1 MCFAG
6 LSAATA
12 TQAHTRHGFLSRWQ
26 PRIILPKLKVDSKLI
41 SDLLKRGKPANLHQL
56 ADKKVCRSKA
66 KRLSRTRQK
75 RSRSLVVSIP
85 LSDRLRARI
94 CSGEAGAAAAE
105 VEKTG
110 RGAPS
115 NQPRQEVGN
124 GVNQP
129 AKCSLDKSRC
139 SQLTKRAVNFGRESI
154 QEVPCDLEDGSSQ
167 SNLSPLVTCQ
177 NPLLLRIKLP
187 SPTQKQACK
196 PPRTR
201 RYDRAGVTKAM
212 RSSAAGKNDSAKL
225 NQNHRLSK
233 KLEHCAST
241 GKKSKSTQA
250 VVLDEEDEEER
261 GDLGLVPIP
270 ESKSMASEAMNEPV
284 TLVSEPLPQ
293 LMDSVAVEITSPQ
306 SELLDVVTVDQGGH
320 VSEDEQVHVDMV
332 KRRKKPAA
340 ASREGQP
347 SERSKSKVSI
357 GGVDRVLTL

>member
-1 MCFAG
+1 M
-6 LSAATA
+6 
-12 TQAHTRHGFLSRWQ
+12 SRWQ

-129 AKCSLDKSRC
+129 AKCLLDKSRC
-139 SQLTKRAVNFGRESI
+139 SQLTKRAVSI

-167 SNLSPLVTCQ
+167 SNPSPLVTCQ

-196 PPRTR
+196 PLRTR
-201 RYDRAGVTKAM
+201 RYDRAGITKAM

-250 VVLDEEDEEER
+250 VVLDEEDEEEK
-261 GDLGLVPIP
+261 GDLGLVPVP
-270 ESKSMASEAMNEPV
+270 ESKSMASEATNEPV

-320 VSEDEQVHVDMV
+320 VSEDEQVDMV
-332 KRRKKPAA
+332 RRRKKPAA
-340 ASREGQP
+340 ASREGKP
-347 SERSKSKVSI
+347 SERSKSKVSV
-357 GGVDRVLTL
+357 GRS

>member
-1 MCFAG
+1 M
-6 LSAATA
+6 
-12 TQAHTRHGFLSRWQ
+12 SRWQ

-41 SDLLKRGKPANLHQL
+41 SDLLKRGKPATLHQL

-66 KRLSRTRQK
+66 KKLSRTRRK
-75 RSRSLVVSIP
+75 RLRPLVISIP

-105 VEKTG
+105 VEKMG
-110 RGAPS
+110 RGAPA

-129 AKCSLDKSRC
+129 AKCSLGNSRC
-139 SQLTKRAVNFGRESI
+139 SQLTKKAVNFGGESI
-154 QEVPCDLEDGSSQ
+154 QEVPCDLEDSSSQ
-167 SNLSPLVTCQ
+167 SNPSPLVTCQ

-196 PPRTR
+196 PPKTK
-201 RYDRAGVTKAM
+201 RYDRAGVTKAI
-212 RSSAAGKNDSAKL
+212 RSSAAGKNDFAKL

-261 GDLGLVPIP
+261 EDLGLVPVP
-270 ESKSMASEAMNEPV
+270 ESKSMVSEATNEPV

-293 LMDSVAVEITSPQ
+293 LIDSVAVEITSPQ

-320 VSEDEQVHVDMV
+320 VSEDEQVNVV
-332 KRRKKPAA
+332 RRRKKPPA
-340 ASREGQP
+340 ASREEQP
-347 SERSKSKVSI
+347 SERSKSKVSV